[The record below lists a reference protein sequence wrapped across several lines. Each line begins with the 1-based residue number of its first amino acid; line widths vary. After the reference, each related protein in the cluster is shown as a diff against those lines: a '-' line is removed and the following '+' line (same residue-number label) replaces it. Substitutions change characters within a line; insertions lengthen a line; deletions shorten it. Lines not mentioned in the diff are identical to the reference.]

1 MEIFTKICGFVKNI
15 VLLQKFRL
23 FNNRMK
29 LIHKSYK
36 FRIYPTKEQESL
48 LSKHFGHCRF
58 VFNKFLN
65 DRKEKYLNEKTSLNY
80 YDNARTLTD
89 LKKEE
94 EFVWLKEVNS
104 QSLQASI
111 RNLDIAYK
119 NFFNKQNKFPRFKSK
134 YDRQSFK
141 VPQNVLVEDGK
152 LVIPKFKEGIKL
164 HLHRQMEGEPL
175 FATISKS
182 TTGKYYV
189 SITCEIE
196 YKPFEKT
203 GKSVGVDTGIKE
215 LAILSDGNSYENI
228 KSLKTKLK
236 KLKYEQRQLSKKV
249 KGSQSRNKQKIKLA
263 LVHEQITNIRKD
275 YLHKV
280 STEIIKNHDV
290 ISVEDLAVKN
300 IMKNHCLAQA
310 MSDVSLGAFYT
321 MLEYKANWNDKQFVK
336 INRFFPSSKTCSSC
350 GWIKQDLTLSI
361 REWTCES
368 CGEHHDRDVNAA
380 KNILKQGIN
389 ILSGSGIESYVK
401 QKQGEALP
409 LGESVTLEAQPISFA
424 VGG

>member
-1 MEIFTKICGFVKNI
+1 
-15 VLLQKFRL
+15 
-23 FNNRMK
+23 MK
-29 LIHKSYK
+29 LIHKSYR
-36 FRIYPTKEQESL
+36 FRIYPTKEQKSL

-65 DRKEKYLNEKTSLNY
+65 ERKEKYLNEKTSLNY
-80 YDNARTLTD
+80 YDNARTLTE
-89 LKKEE
+89 LKKDE

-141 VPQNVLVEDGK
+141 VPQNVLVKDGK

-164 HLHRQMEGEPL
+164 NLHKQLEGNPL
-175 FATISKS
+175 FATISKT

-189 SITCEIE
+189 SITCEVE
-196 YKPFEKT
+196 HKPFEKT
-203 GKSVGVDTGIKE
+203 NKSIGIDTGIKE
-215 LAILSDGNSYENI
+215 LAILSDGSSYENI
-228 KSLKTKLK
+228 KLLKNKLK
-236 KLKYEQRQLSKKV
+236 KLKYEQRQLSKKQ
-249 KGSQSRNKQKIKLA
+249 KGSGSRNKQKIKLA

-280 STEIIKNHDV
+280 STTIIRENQT
-290 ISVEDLAVKN
+290 ICVEDLAVKN
-300 IMKNHCLAQA
+300 IMKNYCLAQA

-321 MLEYKANWNDKQFVK
+321 MLEYKANWNDRQLVK
-336 INRFFPSSKTCSSC
+336 IDRFFPSSKMCSRC
-350 GWIKQDLTLSI
+350 GWIKQDLTLAI
-361 REWTCES
+361 REWSCAS

-389 ILSGSGIESYVK
+389 ILSGCGMQSDIK
-401 QKQGEALP
+401 QKQGEVLP
-409 LGESVTLEAQPISFA
+409 LGESVTLEAQPIGSA

>member
-1 MEIFTKICGFVKNI
+1 MKIFTKICDCCKII

-58 VFNKFLN
+58 VFNHFLN
-65 DRKEKYLNEKTSLNY
+65 ERKEKYLKEKTSLNY
-80 YDNARTLTD
+80 YDNARTLTE
-89 LKKEE
+89 LKKDE

-104 QSLQASI
+104 QSLQAAI

-141 VPQNVLVEDGK
+141 VPQNVIVEDGK
-152 LVIPKFKEGIKL
+152 LMIPKFKEGIEL
-164 HLHRQMEGEPL
+164 NLHRQMEGNPL
-175 FATISKS
+175 FASISKS

-196 YKPFEKT
+196 HIPFEKT
-203 GKSVGVDTGIKE
+203 GKSVGIDTGIKE
-215 LAILSDGNSYENI
+215 LAILSDGNSYDNI

-280 STEIIKNHDV
+280 STEIVKNHDI

-321 MLEYKANWNDKQFVK
+321 MLEYKANWNDRQFVK
-336 INRFFPSSKTCSSC
+336 IDRFFPSSKTCSSC
-350 GWIKQDLTLSI
+350 GWIKQDLTLSV
-361 REWTCES
+361 REWICKVCHS
-368 CGEHHDRDVNAA
+368 HHDRDVNAA

-389 ILSGSGIESYVK
+389 ILSGCGMQSDTK
-401 QKQGEALP
+401 QKHSEALP
-409 LGESVTLEAQPISFA
+409 LGESATYEAQPIASG

>member
-1 MEIFTKICGFVKNI
+1 MEIFTKICYCCKI
-15 VLLQKFRL
+15 TVLLQKFRL

-29 LIHKSYK
+29 KIHKSYK

-58 VFNKFLN
+58 VFNRFLN
-65 DRKEKYLNEKTSLNY
+65 ERKEKYLNEKTSLNY
-80 YDNARTLTD
+80 YDNAKALTE
-89 LKKEE
+89 LKKDE

-141 VPQNVLVEDGK
+141 VPQNVIVDDGK
-152 LVIPKFKEGIKL
+152 LIIPKFKEGIKL
-164 HLHRQMEGEPL
+164 NPHRKMEGEPL

-182 TTGKYYV
+182 TTDKYYV
-189 SITCEIE
+189 SITCEVE
-196 YKPFEKT
+196 HKPFEKAN
-203 GKSVGVDTGIKE
+203 KSVGIDTGIKE
-215 LAILSDGNSYENI
+215 LAILSDGSTYENI

-249 KGSQSRNKQKIKLA
+249 KGSQSRNKQKRKLA

-280 STEIIKNHDV
+280 STTIIRENQT
-290 ISVEDLAVKN
+290 ICVEDLAVKN

-321 MLEYKANWNDKQFVK
+321 MLEYKANWNDRQFVK
-336 INRFFPSSKTCSSC
+336 IDRFFPSSKTCSSC

-361 REWTCES
+361 REWACDS
-368 CGEHHDRDVNAA
+368 CGEVHDRDVNAA

-389 ILSGSGIESYVK
+389 ILSGLGTNSDTK

-409 LGESVTLEAQPISFA
+409 LGESATLEAQPIASG

>member
-1 MEIFTKICGFVKNI
+1 
-15 VLLQKFRL
+15 
-23 FNNRMK
+23 MK
-29 LIHKSYK
+29 LVHKSYK

-58 VFNKFLN
+58 VFNRFLN
-65 DRKEKYLNEKTSLNY
+65 ERKEKYLNEKTSLNY
-80 YDNARTLTD
+80 YDNARTLTE
-89 LKKEE
+89 LKKDD

-104 QSLQASI
+104 QSLQAAI

-141 VPQNVLVEDGK
+141 VPQNVLVEDSK

-164 HLHRQMEGEPL
+164 RLHRKLEGEPL

-182 TTGKYYV
+182 TTGKYYA
-189 SITCEIE
+189 SITCEVE
-196 YKPFEKT
+196 YKPFEKNNE
-203 GKSVGVDTGIKE
+203 SVGIDTGIKD
-215 LAILSDGNSYENI
+215 LAILSDGSSYDNI

-249 KGSQSRNKQKIKLA
+249 KGSQSRNNQKRKLA

-290 ISVEDLAVKN
+290 IAVEDLAVKN

-310 MSDVSLGAFYT
+310 MSDVSLGTFYT
-321 MLEYKANWNDKQFVK
+321 MLEYKANWNERSFVK
-336 INRFFPSSKTCSSC
+336 IDRFFPSSKTCSSC
-350 GWIKQDLTLSI
+350 GWIKQDLTLAI

-368 CGEHHDRDVNAA
+368 CSEVHDRDVNAA
-380 KNILKQGIN
+380 KNILNQGIN
-389 ILSGSGIESYVK
+389 ILSGCGMQSDTK

-409 LGESVTLEAQPISFA
+409 LGESVTLETQPIASG

>member
-1 MEIFTKICGFVKNI
+1 
-15 VLLQKFRL
+15 
-23 FNNRMK
+23 
-29 LIHKSYK
+29 
-36 FRIYPTKEQESL
+36 
-48 LSKHFGHCRF
+48 
-58 VFNKFLN
+58 VFNRFLN
-65 DRKEKYLNEKTSLNY
+65 ERKEKYLNEKTSLNY
-80 YDNARTLTD
+80 YDNARTLTE
-89 LKKEE
+89 LKKDED
-94 EFVWLKEVNS
+94 FVWLKEVNS

-134 YDRQSFK
+134 YDKQSFK
-141 VPQNVLVEDGK
+141 IPQNVTVEDGK

-164 HLHRQMEGEPL
+164 NLHRKMEGKPS

-189 SITCEIE
+189 SVTCEAE
-196 YKPFEKT
+196 HKPFEKT
-203 GKSVGVDTGIKE
+203 NKSVGIDTGIKE
-215 LAILSDGNSYENI
+215 LAILSDGSSYENI
-228 KSLKTKLK
+228 NTLKTKLK
-236 KLKYEQRQLSKKV
+236 KLKYKQRQLSKKQ
-249 KGSQSRNKQKIKLA
+249 KGSKSTNKQKIKLA

-290 ISVEDLAVKN
+290 IAVEDLAVKN

-321 MLEYKANWNDKQFVK
+321 MLEYKANWNDRQFVK
-336 INRFFPSSKTCSSC
+336 IDRFFPSSKTCSSC

-361 REWTCES
+361 REWTCEF
-368 CGEHHDRDVNAA
+368 CGEHQDRDINAA

-389 ILSGSGIESYVK
+389 KLSGLGIESYVK
-401 QKQGEALP
+401 QKRDEALP
-409 LGESVTLEAQPISFA
+409 LGESATPEAQPIA
-424 VGG
+424 IGVGG

>member
-1 MEIFTKICGFVKNI
+1 
-15 VLLQKFRL
+15 
-23 FNNRMK
+23 
-29 LIHKSYK
+29 
-36 FRIYPTKEQESL
+36 
-48 LSKHFGHCRF
+48 
-58 VFNKFLN
+58 VFNRFLN
-65 DRKEKYLNEKTSLNY
+65 ERKEKYLNEKTSLNY
-80 YDNARTLTD
+80 YDNARTLTE

-94 EFVWLKEVNS
+94 DFDWLKEVNS

-141 VPQNVLVEDGK
+141 VPQNVIVEGNK

-164 HLHRQMEGEPL
+164 NLHRQMEGEPL

-196 YKPFEKT
+196 YKTFDKT
-203 GKSVGVDTGIKE
+203 GKSIGIDTGIKE
-215 LAILSDGNSYENI
+215 LAILSDGSSYENI

-236 KLKYEQRQLSKKV
+236 KLKYEQRQLSKKQ
-249 KGSQSRNKQKIKLA
+249 KGSQSRNKRKRKLA

-290 ISVEDLAVKN
+290 VSVEDLAVKN

-321 MLEYKANWNDKQFVK
+321 MLEYKANWNNRQFVK
-336 INRFFPSSKTCSSC
+336 IDRFFPSSKTCSSC

-368 CGEHHDRDVNAA
+368 CGEIHDRDVNAA

-401 QKQGEALP
+401 QKRDEALP
-409 LGESVTLEAQPISFA
+409 LGESMTPEAQPIGFA